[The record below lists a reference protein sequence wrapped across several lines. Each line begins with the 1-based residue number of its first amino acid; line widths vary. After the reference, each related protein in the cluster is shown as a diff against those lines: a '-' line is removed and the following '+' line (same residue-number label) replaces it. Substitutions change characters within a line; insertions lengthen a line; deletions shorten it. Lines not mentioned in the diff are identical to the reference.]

1 MNNDEKMLEN
11 NTYYINIVHIN
22 RDSVKLFRNAA
33 EKFDKEKVTLQY
45 PHSYRQNP
53 CRIAFG
59 HGILA
64 WLLNSHLDFIIKT
77 FRPILL

>member
-33 EKFDKEKVTLQY
+33 EKFYKEKVTLQY

-59 HGILA
+59 DGIFA
-64 WLLNSHLDFIIKT
+64 WPWYT
-77 FRPILL
+77 FLQSAQCMPRPTE